1 VAESDPGEEF
11 RQLFEKSR
19 RDLLAQAYLLTGDQQ
34 EAQDLV
40 QEVFLRAWRSWTQ
53 LAAVDNQR
61 AWLRRVLYNL
71 AVGRWRGLRLRR
83 GLLKGLPPLVSTPV
97 PEAERLD
104 IVRALQSLPSRQR
117 QALVLVAVFDLT
129 TADAAREMGANEGS
143 VRVWIS
149 RARANL
155 EPLLGP
161 DFAPATGG
169 VQSDE

>member
-1 VAESDPGEEF
+1 VAELGPGEEF
-11 RQLFEKSR
+11 SRLFEHAR
-19 RDLLAQAYLLTGDQQ
+19 RDLLAQAYLLTGDRQ

-40 QEVFLRAWRSWTQ
+40 QEVFLRAWRAWSQ
-53 LAAVDNQR
+53 LATVKNQQ

-71 AVGRWRGLRLRR
+71 AVGRWRVLGLRRR
-83 GLLKGLPPLVSTPV
+83 LIKGLPPMRSAPVS
-97 PEAERLD
+97 EAERLD
-104 IVRALQSLPSRQR
+104 IVQALQSLPSRQR
-117 QALVLVAVFDLT
+117 QAFVLVTIFDLT